1 MGGQNQAT
9 CPPSGSS
16 QSAQSRLASK
26 GAKGVKTPVVASNPI
41 RFHEATGRGEV
52 DFHDD
57 VAGLK
62 CAVDSASFFS
72 AYNRWRSTMS
82 EELILAGN
90 DGSGGHASVTFLPYV
105 DDVGELQVSMVVAKA
120 KIGQTVVD
128 LDILAHFP

>member
-9 CPPSGSS
+9 CPPSSP
-16 QSAQSRLASK
+16 AQRS
-26 GAKGVKTPVVASNPI
+26 KTPQTPKTPQKPAVDLNPI
-41 RFHEATGRGEV
+41 RFHEVTSRGEV

-72 AYNRWRSTMS
+72 AYNKWRSTMS
-82 EELILAGN
+82 DGLILTGN
-90 DGSGGHASVTFLPYV
+90 DGDGGYASVTFLPYM
-105 DDVGELQVSMVVAKA
+105 DDCGELQVSMVVART

>member
-9 CPPSGSS
+9 CPPSS
-16 QSAQSRLASK
+16 SAQSEQQSRLS
-26 GAKGVKTPVVASNPI
+26 KTPKKPAVDSNPI
-41 RFHEATGRGEV
+41 RFHEAISRGEV

-72 AYNRWRSTMS
+72 AYSKWRTQMADG
-82 EELILAGN
+82 LILSGH
-90 DGSGGHASVTFLPYV
+90 DGSGGHTSVTFLPYA
-105 DDVGELQVSMVVAKA
+105 DDVGDLQVSMVVAKA
-120 KIGQTVVD
+120 RIGQTVVD